1 MSGRAYA
8 HRHPGRNAPVLRRPW
23 CRQISTPGAGG
34 RRVPVTV
41 SQLAIAPV
49 KGMRLQRTSEIPL
62 GQHGITGD
70 REFLVIGE
78 DGKLVLTSRIPALL
92 RIEPAWDRERDVL
105 ALRFPDGTVVQD
117 TPEPGASASTRMYDG
132 REIPG
137 WIIPGPLS
145 AALSGYLGQQV
156 HLFKRE
162 PEHIGHDDQPVTLMS
177 EASLHALAPE
187 FSGAAPDPRR
197 FRMTITIT
205 GTDAWA
211 EHGWGGQE
219 VAIGEAILRVIAPV
233 PRCVVTTRNPDS
245 GATDARVLHALARLR
260 GKNDVTFGVWCDIV
274 RPGRIHIGDLV
285 TGPRTSG
292 SFPKD

>member
-1 MSGRAYA
+1 M
-8 HRHPGRNAPVLRRPW
+8 P
-23 CRQISTPGAGG
+23 I
-34 RRVPVTV
+34 TV

-49 KGMRLQRTSEIPL
+49 KGMQLQRTSEIRL
-62 GQHGITGD
+62 GQHGVTGD

-78 DGKLVLTSRIPALL
+78 GGKLVLTSRIPALL
-92 RIEPAWDRERDVL
+92 RIEPAWDRGRDVL

-117 TPEPGASASTRMYDG
+117 TPEPGASAATRMYDG

-156 HLFKRE
+156 HLFKRA

-177 EASLHALAPE
+177 EASLKALAPE
-187 FSGAAPDPRR
+187 FSGTAPDPRR
-197 FRMTITIT
+197 FRMTITMT

-211 EHGWGGQE
+211 EHDWSGQE
-219 VAIGEAILRVIAPV
+219 VAIGEAILRVIGPV

-245 GATDARVLHALARLR
+245 GATDARVLHTLARLR
-260 GKNDVTFGVWCDIV
+260 GKDDVTFGVWCDIV

-292 SFPKD
+292 RFPAD